1 MLNQELNK
9 LAATLCLTDNQETE
23 PYTLTP
29 EEEAKAIGNAIER
42 EQKFMAWKMRRILK
56 TEDEIWHKISLIDW
70 NERIDRQ
77 KILRQANA
85 IKNQVSWERSQREA
99 DRVREI
105 NRLKELSQYWTYG
118 RIYKLM
124 KYNSLH
130 VFGKELN
137 VTPHNLPTI
146 KALCFFIARDDRF
159 FNELKDDKGNPYD
172 PRKGLLIRGPSDTG
186 KTHLVR
192 CVEDNGLNPIH
203 SITMLDVTEK
213 VTEDGK
219 YQINSQGKKIIY
231 IDDVGTEES
240 SVKHYGTTILWFKNY
255 IETVYHRTKCYNHL
269 IITTNLNFQELSDQ
283 YGFRVASRM
292 REMFNVIDLKGGGYR
307 NKKHQQ

>member
-9 LAATLCLTDNQETE
+9 LAATLCLTETQKPE
-23 PYTLTP
+23 PYILTP

-77 KILRQANA
+77 KVLAQANA
-85 IKNQVSWERSQREA
+85 IKNQISWERSQREA
-99 DRVREI
+99 DKAREI
-105 NRLKELSQYWTYG
+105 NRLKELSEYWTYG
-118 RIYKLM
+118 RVYKLM

-130 VFGKELN
+130 VFGKELDE
-137 VTPHNLPTI
+137 TDDNLPTI

-159 FNELKDDKGNPYD
+159 ATELKFD
-172 PRKGLLIRGPSDTG
+172 RLKGLLIRGPSDTG

-192 CVEDNGLNPIH
+192 CVENNGLNPIH
-203 SITMLDVTEK
+203 AITMLDVTKK
-213 VTEDGK
+213 VTEEGE
-219 YQINSQGKKIIY
+219 YEINSQGKKIIY
-231 IDDVGTEES
+231 IDDVGTEEA

-269 IITTNLNFQELSDQ
+269 IITTNLNFQELGDQ

-307 NKKHQQ
+307 NKKQHQ